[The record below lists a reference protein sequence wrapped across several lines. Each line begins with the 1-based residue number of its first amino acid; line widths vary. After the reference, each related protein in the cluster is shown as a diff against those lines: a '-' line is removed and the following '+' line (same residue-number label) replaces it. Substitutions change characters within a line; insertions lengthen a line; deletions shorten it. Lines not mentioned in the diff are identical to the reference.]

1 MYDNISQSILM
12 KSDKDKFNKNTSSS
26 KLNILKNS
34 DEKRLSQ
41 LSFLKNI
48 KPTNDEDSSINKS
61 NKKHLPKNVNE
72 YRHIIDSMPSSHS
85 DVEWVLELRA
95 YNNKRNYESL
105 KQFSGSH
112 PEIYK
117 KSFEDYRTKVIKDF
131 KDKKQ
136 IKLRLKGNTGEFE
149 HLMNKRIGMAANPTQ
164 LGFDSTLRSFDEGK
178 SSIKSSDWKNIAL
191 PKGKTL
197 LSTYLPPVIKISKD
211 NLEKINNLISRPY
224 DKIIDV
230 S

>member
-1 MYDNISQSILM
+1 M
-12 KSDKDKFNKNTSSS
+12 
-26 KLNILKNS
+26 
-34 DEKRLSQ
+34 
-41 LSFLKNI
+41 
-48 KPTNDEDSSINKS
+48 
-61 NKKHLPKNVNE
+61 
-72 YRHIIDSMPSSHS
+72 
-85 DVEWVLELRA
+85 
-95 YNNKRNYESL
+95 
-105 KQFSGSH
+105 
-112 PEIYK
+112 
-117 KSFEDYRTKVIKDF
+117 
-131 KDKKQ
+131 
-136 IKLRLKGNTGEFE
+136 KGNTGELE